1 MRTGRGTGGKRAGR
15 ARLTCSLQRL
25 LPGDEGSGWPLF
37 SFLLELSFPLS
48 GGLRGEGERGALLGS
63 IISTWD
69 RNRLC

>member
-15 ARLTCSLQRL
+15 ARLTRNLLCL
-25 LPGDEGSGWPLF
+25 LPGDEGSGCL

-48 GGLRGEGERGALLGS
+48 GGLWGDGERGALLGS
-63 IISTWD
+63 IISIWD